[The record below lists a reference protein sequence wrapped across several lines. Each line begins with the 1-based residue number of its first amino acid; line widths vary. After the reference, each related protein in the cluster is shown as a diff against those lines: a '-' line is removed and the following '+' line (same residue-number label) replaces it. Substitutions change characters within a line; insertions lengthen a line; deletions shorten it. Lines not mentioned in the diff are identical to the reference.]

1 MGVGREFWKQGYDH
15 GPITKQ
21 LDFIAANYNEFIKTI
36 RIIEKQT
43 KETYEKKLNAHNEL
57 QQLRDVLE
65 SAKAKKLKLPKQQL
79 MDLEARM
86 DELEK
91 IREENDL
98 IYLDGKPLRY
108 DEVVA
113 LIEKYKL
120 FMKPLNKLDNAIRI
134 PIGNVI
140 NTGLNILFKPICKI
154 CDWCNFPTIKEITK
168 DITESITDSIK
179 NP

>member
-15 GPITKQ
+15 GSITKQ
-21 LDFIAANYNEFIKTI
+21 LDFISLNYSEMIKTI
-36 RIIEKQT
+36 RIIEAQT
-43 KETYEKKLNAHNEL
+43 QETYDKKLNAHNEL
-57 QQLRDVLE
+57 QKLRDVLD

-120 FMKPLNKLDNAIRI
+120 FMKPLNKIDNAIRL
-134 PIGNVI
+134 PIANFV
-140 NTGLNILFKPICKI
+140 NSGLTILFTPISKI
-154 CDWCNFPTIKEITK
+154 CDWCNLPTIKEITK

>member
-1 MGVGREFWKQGYDH
+1 
-15 GPITKQ
+15 
-21 LDFIAANYNEFIKTI
+21 
-36 RIIEKQT
+36 
-43 KETYEKKLNAHNEL
+43 
-57 QQLRDVLE
+57 
-65 SAKAKKLKLPKQQL
+65 

-120 FMKPLNKLDNAIRI
+120 FMKPLNKLDNAVRI
-134 PIGNVI
+134 PIANVV
-140 NTGLNILFKPICKI
+140 NTGLTILFKPISKI
-154 CDWCNFPTIKEITK
+154 CDWCNLPTIKEITK